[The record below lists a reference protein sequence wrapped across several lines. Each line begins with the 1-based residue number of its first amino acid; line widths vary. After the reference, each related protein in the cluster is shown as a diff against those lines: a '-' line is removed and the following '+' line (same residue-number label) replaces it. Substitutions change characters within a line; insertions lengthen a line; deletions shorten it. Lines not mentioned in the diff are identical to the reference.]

1 MTREQYI
8 KYLIKNQYPNM
19 KEFAHTIDM
28 PYSTLLS
35 IVNGSI
41 GGAAIDN
48 VIKIC
53 KGLSISISE
62 LQENSTTE
70 LYLTDSEKELILKY
84 RENPAMQQA
93 INKLL
98 GVE

>member
-1 MTREQYI
+1 
-8 KYLIKNQYPNM
+8 M
-19 KEFAHTIDM
+19 KEFAQEIDM

-53 KGLSISISE
+53 RGLSISISE

-70 LYLTDSEKELILKY
+70 LYLTDFEKELVLKY

-98 GVE
+98 DIN